1 MAGDATQ
8 HRFTATDLE
17 EAFRHS
23 IRRRT
28 GKHQWSHEKC
38 MLLTSASQ
46 ASETATAAPS
56 SQQGVSATANVRL
69 LRLLLV
75 TSPYSLLYLQAGDSN
90 NATLESI
97 ARELF
102 PEWSAINVKSMAG
115 RITGQLAS

>member
-1 MAGDATQ
+1 
-8 HRFTATDLE
+8 
-17 EAFRHS
+17 
-23 IRRRT
+23 
-28 GKHQWSHEKC
+28 
-38 MLLTSASQ
+38 MLLSIVSRPLILKKLFGIQSGAEQ

-56 SQQGVSATANVRL
+56 SQQGVSATAN
-69 LRLLLV
+69 
-75 TSPYSLLYLQAGDSN
+75 AGDSN